1 MATYNSSF
9 SDSSEMVAGA
19 KQYATGYIEKLA
31 TCGLLDR
38 DEYMG
43 KIKGVFDKW
52 VDNANY
58 SISFDDGIRYLPP
71 GAGSA
76 DIEWLYGLFAPESEA
91 GGSNDGY
98 MLSADEYARRQDLI
112 GDLNHIKD
120 LIRITESINR
130 YQFVDYDHREGAIKG
145 LWANQAFFYGSE
157 FNPDVY
163 CSVSNYQVGL
173 LEASYNEL
181 VDALYYG
188 LALETRL
195 KPYMD
200 TIVMTPGGADL
211 SGLKQ
216 MLADRWAEDRLAA
229 YGDLADLVH
238 SGGNVLR
245 DLGWEPL
252 DLLREWSAYAKNDPE
267 LSALMATLH
276 VVEGA
281 IGSSSRDIVLGNDA
295 GESMRGHE
303 GHDVIDGGKGNDN
316 ISGDLGDDTL
326 LGGEGNDIL
335 YAGGGSDVLVGGVGN
350 DYLYG
355 EAGNDIYRFS
365 RGDGQDNV
373 GDYDTTAGNKDV
385 IGLGAGISASDVR
398 ITRSGDYMILNIVG
412 STDKVTVFNYFY
424 NDGDGGYLIEEIRF
438 ADGTVWDLNKV
449 KELAIQSTDG
459 NDTLYGYA
467 TADTICGGAGNDS
480 IYGKAGDDLLRG
492 DGGRDYLYGEA
503 GSDTLEGGADDD
515 ILYGGDGSDVLRGD
529 GGNDT
534 LYGGEGSDII
544 IGGYGDDN
552 LQGQGGNDI
561 YRFGRGDGQDVIYGY
576 DTTAGKKDVIE
587 LGAGI
592 STSDIRVTRSGDS
605 MTLNIVGSTDK
616 ITASNYFNG
625 DGEGGY
631 LIEEIRFADGTVW
644 DLNKV
649 KELAI
654 QSADGNDT
662 LYGYATADT
671 ISGGA
676 GNDTIYGKAGD
687 DLLRGDGG
695 RDYLYGEAGNDTL
708 EGGGDDDSL
717 YGGEGSDVLMGK
729 EGNDYLYG
737 GGGSEVLTGGVG
749 NDYLYGEAGNDVYRF
764 GRGDGQDIVGENDT
778 AAGNKDVIELGAGI
792 STSDVRITRSGD
804 YMILN
809 IVGSTDKVTVSNY
822 FYNDGDSGYLI
833 EEIRFADGTVWD
845 LNKVKELAIQ
855 STDGNDT
862 LYGYATVDTI
872 SGGAGN
878 DYIYGKAGD
887 DLLRGEGGRDYLYG
901 DVGNDTLEGGGDDD
915 NLYGGEGSDVL
926 MGEEGNDYLYGGG
939 GSEVLTGGVGN
950 DYLYGEA
957 GNDIYRFSRGDGQ
970 DIVGDYDT
978 IAGNKDVIE
987 LGAGIST
994 SDVRITRSGDYMIL
1008 NIVGSTDKVT
1018 VSNYFYND
1026 GDSAYLI
1033 EEIRFADGSVWDLN
1047 TIKSMAIKST
1057 SGNDSLYGYAT
1068 ADTIS
1073 GGAGNDYIYGKAGDD
1088 LLMGNDG
1095 QDYLYGEAGND
1106 TLMGG
1111 AGNDYLYGGDG
1122 NDLLIGGLGNDSLQ
1136 GNAGND
1142 TYRLDRGDGQD
1153 SVYDYDTT
1161 AANVDTLVFGAGIS
1175 TEQLWFRKVG
1185 SNLEVS
1191 IIGTEDKMTVSNW
1204 YSNNAYRVEQFKT
1217 HDGDVLT
1224 DGDVQTLVDAMA
1236 AFTVPVTGQTV
1247 LPDAYQQALAPVIAG
1262 CWDLA

>member
-9 SDSSEMVAGA
+9 SDSSEMVADA
-19 KQYATGYIEKLA
+19 KQYASGSIAKLV
-31 TCGLLDR
+31 TYGLLDR
-38 DEYMG
+38 DEYLE
-43 KIKGVFDKW
+43 KIKTVLGTWTEGVDH
-52 VDNANY
+52 VSSVLA
-58 SISFDDGIRYLPP
+58 GIRFLPP
-71 GAGSA
+71 GAGSS
-76 DIEWLYGLFAPESEA
+76 DIQLIYGFFAPGSE
-91 GGSNDGY
+91 GGG
-98 MLSADEYARRQDLI
+98 DEMHMFTDDYIRREKLI
-112 GDLNHIKD
+112 GDLEHIKG
-120 LIRITESINR
+120 LIRIIESVNGYR
-130 YQFVDYDHREGAIKG
+130 FVSFDHVEGTSNG
-145 LWANQAFFYGSE
+145 LWASQSFYYGTKSLAE
-157 FNPDVY
+157 VY
-163 CSVSNYQVGL
+163 CSVSSYQVSL

-281 IGSSSRDIVLGNDA
+281 TASGDRDIVLGQDA
-295 GESMRGHE
+295 NETIYGIQ
-303 GHDVIDGGKGNDN
+303 GHDVLDGGKGDDYVF
-316 ISGDLGDDTL
+316 GYAGDDTILGGAGDDHLYGDEGSDTLIGGSGNDQL
-326 LGGEGNDIL
+326 LGGSGNDVYRFGRGDGQDWFCEGDVSPGNFDVIELGAGITVDNIKITRSENAALIL
-335 YAGGGSDVLVGGVGN
+335 NFIGSTDKITVAGYFNGDGLSGYLIEEIRFADGTVWDLNKVKALAIQSTGGGDTLYGYATGDAISGGAGNDYIYGKAGDDLLRGDVGGDSLYGEAGNDTLEGGADDDYLYGGQGDDVLVGGVGN

-355 EAGNDIYRFS
+355 EAGNDIYRFGRS
-365 RGDGQDNV
+365 DGQDIV
-373 GDYDTTAGNKDV
+373 GENDTTAGNKDV
-385 IGLGAGISASDVR
+385 IELGAGISTSDVR
-398 ITRSGDYMILNIVG
+398 ITRSGDYMILNILG
-412 STDKVTVFNYFY
+412 STDKVTVSNYFY
-424 NDGDGGYLIEEIRF
+424 NDGDSAYLVEEIRF

-467 TADTICGGAGNDS
+467 TADTI
-480 IYGKAGDDLLRG
+480 
-492 DGGRDYLYGEA
+492 
-503 GSDTLEGGADDD
+503 
-515 ILYGGDGSDVLRGD
+515 
-529 GGNDT
+529 
-534 LYGGEGSDII
+534 
-544 IGGYGDDN
+544 
-552 LQGQGGNDI
+552 
-561 YRFGRGDGQDVIYGY
+561 
-576 DTTAGKKDVIE
+576 
-587 LGAGI
+587 
-592 STSDIRVTRSGDS
+592 
-605 MTLNIVGSTDK
+605 
-616 ITASNYFNG
+616 
-625 DGEGGY
+625 
-631 LIEEIRFADGTVW
+631 
-644 DLNKV
+644 
-649 KELAI
+649 
-654 QSADGNDT
+654 
-662 LYGYATADT
+662 
-671 ISGGA
+671 
-676 GNDTIYGKAGD
+676 
-687 DLLRGDGG
+687 
-695 RDYLYGEAGNDTL
+695 
-708 EGGGDDDSL
+708 
-717 YGGEGSDVLMGK
+717 
-729 EGNDYLYG
+729 
-737 GGGSEVLTGGVG
+737 
-749 NDYLYGEAGNDVYRF
+749 
-764 GRGDGQDIVGENDT
+764 
-778 AAGNKDVIELGAGI
+778 
-792 STSDVRITRSGD
+792 
-804 YMILN
+804 
-809 IVGSTDKVTVSNY
+809 
-822 FYNDGDSGYLI
+822 
-833 EEIRFADGTVWD
+833 
-845 LNKVKELAIQ
+845 
-855 STDGNDT
+855 
-862 LYGYATVDTI
+862 

-901 DVGNDTLEGGGDDD
+901 EAGNDTLEGGGDDD
-915 NLYGGEGSDVL
+915 TLSGGEGSDVL
-926 MGEEGNDYLYGGG
+926 RGEEGNDALYGGG
-939 GSEVLTGGVGN
+939 GSDVLTGGAGN

-957 GNDIYRFSRGDGQ
+957 GNDVYRFSRGDGQ
-970 DIVGDYDT
+970 DSVYDYDT
-978 IAGNKDVIE
+978 TVGNKDVIE

-994 SDVRITRSGDYMIL
+994 SDVRITRSGDHMIL

-1033 EEIRFADGSVWDLN
+1033 EEIRFADGSVLDLN

-1088 LLMGNDG
+1088 LLMGNDDH
-1095 QDYLYGEAGND
+1095 DYLYGEAGND

-1161 AANVDTLVFGAGIS
+1161 AGNADTMVFGAGIS

-1204 YSNNAYRVEQFKT
+1204 YSNTAYRVEQFKT

>member
-76 DIEWLYGLFAPESEA
+76 DIEWLYGIFAPESEA

-229 YGDLADLVH
+229 YGDLADLLH

-365 RGDGQDNV
+365 RGAGQDV
-373 GDYDTTAGNKDV
+373 VIESDTTAGNKDV

-398 ITRSGDYMILNIVG
+398 ITRSGDHMILNIVG

-449 KELAIQSTDG
+449 KELAIQNTDG

-467 TADTICGGAGNDS
+467 TADTISCGAGND
-480 IYGKAGDDLLRG
+480 Y
-492 DGGRDYLYGEA
+492 
-503 GSDTLEGGADDD
+503 
-515 ILYGGDGSDVLRGD
+515 
-529 GGNDT
+529 
-534 LYGGEGSDII
+534 
-544 IGGYGDDN
+544 
-552 LQGQGGNDI
+552 
-561 YRFGRGDGQDVIYGY
+561 
-576 DTTAGKKDVIE
+576 
-587 LGAGI
+587 
-592 STSDIRVTRSGDS
+592 
-605 MTLNIVGSTDK
+605 
-616 ITASNYFNG
+616 
-625 DGEGGY
+625 
-631 LIEEIRFADGTVW
+631 
-644 DLNKV
+644 
-649 KELAI
+649 
-654 QSADGNDT
+654 
-662 LYGYATADT
+662 
-671 ISGGA
+671 
-676 GNDTIYGKAGD
+676 IYGKAGD

-708 EGGGDDDSL
+708 EGGADDDTL
-717 YGGEGSDVLMGK
+717 YGGEGSDVLRGE
-729 EGNDYLYG
+729 EGNDALHG
-737 GGGSEVLTGGVG
+737 GGGSDVLTGGVG
-749 NDYLYGEAGNDVYRF
+749 NDYLYGEAGNDIYRF
-764 GRGDGQDIVGENDT
+764 SRGDGQDSVYDYDT
-778 AAGNKDVIELGAGI
+778 TAGNKDVIELGAGI

-809 IVGSTDKVTVSNY
+809 ILGSTDKVTVSH
-822 FYNDGDSGYLI
+822 
-833 EEIRFADGTVWD
+833 
-845 LNKVKELAIQ
+845 
-855 STDGNDT
+855 
-862 LYGYATVDTI
+862 
-872 SGGAGN
+872 
-878 DYIYGKAGD
+878 
-887 DLLRGEGGRDYLYG
+887 
-901 DVGNDTLEGGGDDD
+901 
-915 NLYGGEGSDVL
+915 
-926 MGEEGNDYLYGGG
+926 
-939 GSEVLTGGVGN
+939 
-950 DYLYGEA
+950 
-957 GNDIYRFSRGDGQ
+957 
-970 DIVGDYDT
+970 
-978 IAGNKDVIE
+978 
-987 LGAGIST
+987 
-994 SDVRITRSGDYMIL
+994 
-1008 NIVGSTDKVT
+1008 
-1018 VSNYFYND
+1018 YFYND

-1088 LLMGNDG
+1088 LLMGNDDH
-1095 QDYLYGEAGND
+1095 DYLYGEAGND

-1204 YSNNAYRVEQFKT
+1204 YSNTAYRVEQFKT

>member
-58 SISFDDGIRYLPP
+58 STSVDDGIRYLPP
-71 GAGSA
+71 GARLEDRGIFYA
-76 DIEWLYGLFAPESEA
+76 VVTTGESPQE
-91 GGSNDGY
+91 GPL
-98 MLSADEYARRQDLI
+98 LSADEIQRHEAMKQQLDRINYLI
-112 GDLNHIKD
+112 EI
-120 LIRITESINR
+120 IESANNFD
-130 YQFVDYDHREGAIKG
+130 FVEIDYGNYEPAKPIG
-145 LWANQAFFYGSE
+145 LWASSTSYSSAAGPAVHSGTA
-157 FNPDVY
+157 Y
-163 CSVSNYQVGL
+163 CFVDAQKYAS

-267 LSALMATLH
+267 LSALMAILN

-281 IGSSSRDIVLGNDA
+281 IGTSGRDILLGQDA
-295 GESMRGHE
+295 AEWMRGKE
-303 GHDVIDGGKGNDN
+303 GHDIIDGGKGHDT
-316 ISGDLGDDTL
+316 IYGDLGDDTL
-326 LGGEGNDIL
+326 LGGEGSDAL
-335 YAGGGSDVLVGGVGN
+335 HGGGGSDVLTGGVGN

-365 RGDGQDNV
+365 RGDGQDS
-373 GDYDTTAGNKDV
+373 GYDYDT
-385 IGLGAGISASDVR
+385 S
-398 ITRSGDYMILNIVG
+398 
-412 STDKVTVFNYFY
+412 
-424 NDGDGGYLIEEIRF
+424 
-438 ADGTVWDLNKV
+438 
-449 KELAIQSTDG
+449 
-459 NDTLYGYA
+459 
-467 TADTICGGAGNDS
+467 
-480 IYGKAGDDLLRG
+480 
-492 DGGRDYLYGEA
+492 
-503 GSDTLEGGADDD
+503 
-515 ILYGGDGSDVLRGD
+515 
-529 GGNDT
+529 
-534 LYGGEGSDII
+534 
-544 IGGYGDDN
+544 
-552 LQGQGGNDI
+552 
-561 YRFGRGDGQDVIYGY
+561 
-576 DTTAGKKDVIE
+576 
-587 LGAGI
+587 
-592 STSDIRVTRSGDS
+592 
-605 MTLNIVGSTDK
+605 
-616 ITASNYFNG
+616 
-625 DGEGGY
+625 
-631 LIEEIRFADGTVW
+631 
-644 DLNKV
+644 
-649 KELAI
+649 
-654 QSADGNDT
+654 
-662 LYGYATADT
+662 
-671 ISGGA
+671 
-676 GNDTIYGKAGD
+676 
-687 DLLRGDGG
+687 
-695 RDYLYGEAGNDTL
+695 
-708 EGGGDDDSL
+708 
-717 YGGEGSDVLMGK
+717 
-729 EGNDYLYG
+729 
-737 GGGSEVLTGGVG
+737 
-749 NDYLYGEAGNDVYRF
+749 
-764 GRGDGQDIVGENDT
+764 
-778 AAGNKDVIELGAGI
+778 AGNKDVIELGAGI

-809 IVGSTDKVTVSNY
+809 ILGSTDKVTVSH
-822 FYNDGDSGYLI
+822 
-833 EEIRFADGTVWD
+833 
-845 LNKVKELAIQ
+845 
-855 STDGNDT
+855 
-862 LYGYATVDTI
+862 
-872 SGGAGN
+872 
-878 DYIYGKAGD
+878 
-887 DLLRGEGGRDYLYG
+887 
-901 DVGNDTLEGGGDDD
+901 
-915 NLYGGEGSDVL
+915 
-926 MGEEGNDYLYGGG
+926 
-939 GSEVLTGGVGN
+939 
-950 DYLYGEA
+950 
-957 GNDIYRFSRGDGQ
+957 
-970 DIVGDYDT
+970 
-978 IAGNKDVIE
+978 
-987 LGAGIST
+987 
-994 SDVRITRSGDYMIL
+994 
-1008 NIVGSTDKVT
+1008 
-1018 VSNYFYND
+1018 YFYND

-1088 LLMGNDG
+1088 LLMGNDDH
-1095 QDYLYGEAGND
+1095 DYLYGEAGND

-1204 YSNNAYRVEQFKT
+1204 YSNTAYRVEQFKT

>member
-9 SDSSEMVAGA
+9 SDSSEMVADA
-19 KQYATGYIEKLA
+19 KQYASGSIAKLV
-31 TCGLLDR
+31 TYGLLDR
-38 DEYMG
+38 DEYLE
-43 KIKGVFDKW
+43 KIKTVLYKW
-52 VDNANY
+52 SEGTHY
-58 SISFDDGIRYLPP
+58 STSVDDGIRYLPP
-71 GAGSA
+71 GAGAS
-76 DIEWLYGLFAPESEA
+76 DIGWLYFILKAGDGSEEESAPL
-91 GGSNDGY
+91 
-98 MLSADEYARRQDLI
+98 MSAEEYARRLKI
-112 GDLNHIKD
+112 VGDLEKVKK
-120 LIRITESINR
+120 LIEIVESVNDFDFVRIDFS
-130 YQFVDYDHREGAIKG
+130 DYYKGDPVG
-145 LWANQAFFYGSE
+145 LWENQAFRY
-157 FNPDVY
+157 NPETGGPDGNPGELISLIYY

-200 TIVMTPGGADL
+200 TIVMTPEGADL

-216 MLADRWAEDRLAA
+216 MLADRWAEDHLAA

-267 LSALMATLH
+267 LSALMANLN

-281 IGSSSRDIVLGNDA
+281 IGSSGRDILLGQDA
-295 GESMRGHE
+295 AEWMSGKE
-303 GHDVIDGGKGNDN
+303 GHDIIDGGKGHDT
-316 ISGDLGDDTL
+316 IYGDLGDDTL
-326 LGGEGNDIL
+326 LGGEGNDTL
-335 YAGGGSDVLVGGVGN
+335 YGGGGSDVLIGGVGN
-350 DYLYG
+350 DYLQG
-355 EAGNDIYRFS
+355 QGGNDIYRFS
-365 RGDGQDNV
+365 RGDGQDSV
-373 GDYDTTAGNKDV
+373 SDYDT
-385 IGLGAGISASDVR
+385 S
-398 ITRSGDYMILNIVG
+398 
-412 STDKVTVFNYFY
+412 
-424 NDGDGGYLIEEIRF
+424 
-438 ADGTVWDLNKV
+438 
-449 KELAIQSTDG
+449 
-459 NDTLYGYA
+459 
-467 TADTICGGAGNDS
+467 
-480 IYGKAGDDLLRG
+480 
-492 DGGRDYLYGEA
+492 
-503 GSDTLEGGADDD
+503 
-515 ILYGGDGSDVLRGD
+515 
-529 GGNDT
+529 
-534 LYGGEGSDII
+534 
-544 IGGYGDDN
+544 
-552 LQGQGGNDI
+552 
-561 YRFGRGDGQDVIYGY
+561 
-576 DTTAGKKDVIE
+576 
-587 LGAGI
+587 
-592 STSDIRVTRSGDS
+592 
-605 MTLNIVGSTDK
+605 
-616 ITASNYFNG
+616 
-625 DGEGGY
+625 
-631 LIEEIRFADGTVW
+631 
-644 DLNKV
+644 
-649 KELAI
+649 
-654 QSADGNDT
+654 
-662 LYGYATADT
+662 
-671 ISGGA
+671 
-676 GNDTIYGKAGD
+676 
-687 DLLRGDGG
+687 
-695 RDYLYGEAGNDTL
+695 
-708 EGGGDDDSL
+708 
-717 YGGEGSDVLMGK
+717 
-729 EGNDYLYG
+729 
-737 GGGSEVLTGGVG
+737 
-749 NDYLYGEAGNDVYRF
+749 
-764 GRGDGQDIVGENDT
+764 
-778 AAGNKDVIELGAGI
+778 AGNKDVIELGAGI

-822 FYNDGDSGYLI
+822 FYNDGDSAYLI

-862 LYGYATVDTI
+862 LYGYATADTI

-878 DYIYGKAGD
+878 DSIYGKAGD
-887 DLLRGEGGRDYLYG
+887 DLLRGDGGRDYLYG
-901 DVGNDTLEGGGDDD
+901 EAGNDTLEGGADDD
-915 NLYGGEGSDVL
+915 TLYGGEGSDVL
-926 MGEEGNDYLYGGG
+926 RGEEGNDVLYGGG
-939 GSEVLTGGVGN
+939 GSDVLIGGVGN
-950 DYLYGEA
+950 DYLHGQE

-970 DIVGDYDT
+970 DSVSDYDT
-978 IAGNKDVIE
+978 SAGNKDVIELGAGISTSDVRITRSGDYMILNIVGSTDKVTVSNYFYNDGDSAYLIEEIRFADGTVWDLNKVKELAIQSTDGNDTLYGYATADTISGGAGNDSIYGKAGDDLLRGDGGRDYLYGEAGNDTLEGGADDDTLYGGEGSDVLRGEEGNDVLYGGGGSDVLIGGVGNDYLHGQEGNDIYRFSRGDGQDSVSDYDTSAGNKDVIELGAGIGTSDVRITRSGDYMILNILGSTDKVTVSNYFYNDGDSAYLVEEIRFADGTVWDLNKVKELAIQSTAGNDTLYGYATGDTISGGEGNDYIYGMNGDDLLRGDGGRDSLHGGVGNDTLEGGADNDTLYGGEGDDILIGGIGNDNLQGEGGNDIYRFSRGDGQDSVYDYDTTAGNKDVIE

-1033 EEIRFADGSVWDLN
+1033 EEIRFADGSVWDLK

-1153 SVYDYDTT
+1153 SVYDYDTI

-1204 YSNNAYRVEQFKT
+1204 YSNTAYRVEQFKT

>member
-1 MATYNSSF
+1 M
-9 SDSSEMVAGA
+9 
-19 KQYATGYIEKLA
+19 KQQ
-31 TCGLLDR
+31 LDR
-38 DEYMG
+38 INYLIE
-43 KIKGVFDKW
+43 IIESANNFDF
-52 VDNANY
+52 VEIDYGNY
-58 SISFDDGIRYLPP
+58 EPAKPI
-71 GAGSA
+71 
-76 DIEWLYGLFAPESEA
+76 
-91 GGSNDGY
+91 
-98 MLSADEYARRQDLI
+98 
-112 GDLNHIKD
+112 
-120 LIRITESINR
+120 
-130 YQFVDYDHREGAIKG
+130 G
-145 LWANQAFFYGSE
+145 LWASSTSYSSAAGPAVHSGTA
-157 FNPDVY
+157 Y
-163 CSVSNYQVGL
+163 CFVDAQKYAS

-229 YGDLADLVH
+229 YGDLADLLH

-267 LSALMATLH
+267 LSALMAILN

-281 IGSSSRDIVLGNDA
+281 IGTSGRDILLGQDA
-295 GESMRGHE
+295 AEWMRGKE
-303 GHDVIDGGKGNDN
+303 GHDIIDGGKGHDT
-316 ISGDLGDDTL
+316 IYGDLGDDTL
-326 LGGEGNDIL
+326 LGGEGSDAL
-335 YAGGGSDVLVGGVGN
+335 HGGGGSDVLTGGVGN

-365 RGDGQDNV
+365 RGDGQDS
-373 GDYDTTAGNKDV
+373 GYDYDTSAGNKDV
-385 IGLGAGISASDVR
+385 IELGAGISTSDVR
-398 ITRSGDYMILNIVG
+398 ITRSGDYMILNILG
-412 STDKVTVFNYFY
+412 STDKVTVSNYFY
-424 NDGDGGYLIEEIRF
+424 NDGDSAYLVEEIRF

-449 KELAIQSTDG
+449 KELAIQNTDG

-467 TADTICGGAGNDS
+467 TADTISGGAGNDY

-503 GSDTLEGGADDD
+503 GNDTLEGGADDD

-561 YRFGRGDGQDVIYGY
+561 YRFSRGDGQDSVYDY
-576 DTTAGKKDVIE
+576 DTTAGNKDVIE

-592 STSDIRVTRSGDS
+592 STSDVRITRSGDY
-605 MTLNIVGSTDK
+605 MILNILGSTDK
-616 ITASNYFNG
+616 VTVSNYFYNDG
-625 DGEGGY
+625 DSAY
-631 LIEEIRFADGTVW
+631 LVEEIRFADGTVW

-654 QSADGNDT
+654 QSTDGNDT

-671 ISGGA
+671 ISCGA
-676 GNDTIYGKAGD
+676 GNDYIYGKAGD

-708 EGGGDDDSL
+708 EGGADDDTL
-717 YGGEGSDVLMGK
+717 YGGEGSDVLRGE
-729 EGNDYLYG
+729 EGNDALHG
-737 GGGSEVLTGGVG
+737 GGGSDVLTGGVG

-778 AAGNKDVIELGAGI
+778 
-792 STSDVRITRSGD
+792 T
-804 YMILN
+804 
-809 IVGSTDKVTVSNY
+809 
-822 FYNDGDSGYLI
+822 
-833 EEIRFADGTVWD
+833 
-845 LNKVKELAIQ
+845 
-855 STDGNDT
+855 
-862 LYGYATVDTI
+862 
-872 SGGAGN
+872 
-878 DYIYGKAGD
+878 
-887 DLLRGEGGRDYLYG
+887 
-901 DVGNDTLEGGGDDD
+901 
-915 NLYGGEGSDVL
+915 
-926 MGEEGNDYLYGGG
+926 
-939 GSEVLTGGVGN
+939 
-950 DYLYGEA
+950 
-957 GNDIYRFSRGDGQ
+957 
-970 DIVGDYDT
+970 
-978 IAGNKDVIE
+978 AGNKDVIE

-1088 LLMGNDG
+1088 LLMGNDDH
-1095 QDYLYGEAGND
+1095 DYLYGEAGND

-1204 YSNNAYRVEQFKT
+1204 YSNTAYRVEQFKT